1 MVINE
6 VLASLQIGFPI
17 LSALIWLPVAGI
29 ALVALSPSPVLATR
43 ITVALALVEF
53 LLTLLL
59 LSAFKTG
66 TPDLQFVERLGG
78 IYVLGI
84 DGISA
89 LFLPLTA
96 LLLLLTCLSSEVS
109 SMNGVRG
116 YLMAQLGFAATMM
129 GAFAAADLTLFW
141 LFFALEI
148 APAYLLIAR
157 HGTGA
162 ERRGAARHYLAV
174 MVVSSGLLLI
184 GLEMLIAEAGGARD
198 LRTVLATAIP
208 AEAQVGI
215 FALLCVALGIKA
227 PIFPLHS
234 WLPKVLEQGPVVGL
248 GIFLVGVKVGTY
260 ALIRFVIAMLPE
272 ASAQWFWVMAGLGT
286 IGMVY
291 GALIALAQSDLRR
304 LLAFASLSHMGV
316 VLLGLFS
323 LNLYGLQG
331 GLLQMLSLGAAAAG
345 LYFIA
350 GFLHQRVGP
359 PDIGNL
365 GGLTT
370 QVPLLSLAFIT
381 TAMAAV
387 GMPVTSGFNG
397 EHLVVIG
404 AYKVHW
410 GMAIC
415 VVTGTVLTA
424 AYFLRY
430 FLRAFMAEASA
441 PGAAAIPDLSL
452 RERVIMLSM
461 VGVVMLAGLYTGPFL
476 RVVNGS
482 LEPMAQH
489 VEARVKQHAL
499 QLPGART
506 TAQAQAAPQPS
517 TR

>member
-6 VLASLQIGFPI
+6 VLASLQVGFPI
-17 LSALIWLPVAGI
+17 LSALIWLPVLGI
-29 ALVALSPSPVLATR
+29 GLVAISSSPASATR
-43 ITVALALVEF
+43 IALAVAVAEF
-53 LLTLLL
+53 LLSLYL

-66 TPDLQFVERLGG
+66 APDLQFVERLGSV
-78 IYVLGI
+78 YVLGV

-141 LFFALEI
+141 LFFALEVV
-148 APAYLLIAR
+148 PGYLLIAQ

-162 ERRGAARHYLAV
+162 ERRGAAKHYMAV
-174 MVVSSGLLLI
+174 MLVSAGLLLV
-184 GLEMLIAEAGGARD
+184 GLEMLAAEAGARD
-198 LRTVLATAIP
+198 LVSVMAVTIP
-208 AEAQVGI
+208 VEAQLSI
-215 FALLCVALGIKA
+215 FALLCVGLGIKA

-248 GIFLVGVKVGTY
+248 GIFLVGVKIGTY
-260 ALIRFVIAMLPE
+260 GLLRFVIGVLPE
-272 ASAQWFWVMAGLGT
+272 ASAEWFWLMATLGT
-286 IGMVY
+286 LGMLY
-291 GALIALAQSDLRR
+291 GGFIALAQSDLRR

-331 GLLQMLSLGAAAAG
+331 GLLQMLSLGTASAG
-345 LYFIA
+345 LYFLA
-350 GFLHQRVGP
+350 GFLHQRVGQP
-359 PDIGNL
+359 EVGSL
-365 GGLTT
+365 GGLT
-370 QVPLLSLAFIT
+370 QKLPQLSLAFIT
-381 TAMAAV
+381 IAMAAV
-387 GMPVTSGFNG
+387 GMPGTSGFNG

-410 GMAIC
+410 AMALC
-415 VVTGTVLTA
+415 VVASTVLTA
-424 AYFLRY
+424 AYFLRF
-430 FLRAFMAEASA
+430 FLRAFMADPSSEAIGSLS
-441 PGAAAIPDLSL
+441 DLSL
-452 RERVIMLSM
+452 RERVITLAM

-476 RVVNGS
+476 RVANSS

-489 VEARVKQHAL
+489 LETRVKQHAL
-499 QLPGART
+499 QMPGDQR
-506 TAQAQAAPQPS
+506 TAQMQTQPS
-517 TR
+517 TK